1 MADDSK
7 TATLRSNLSQ
17 GVNTPRTGQG
27 VMVDV
32 VVEVT
37 AAADANSQYVMARI
51 PSNARIHGTSR
62 IHADDLASSGSPT
75 LDIGIKGVD
84 GNVADDDDAINDGI
98 ALSSAI
104 SFAGVIKDVANWGK
118 YVWELA
124 GASSDFGGFVDLTFT
139 IKDAAANDGGT
150 IALCLHY
157 STE

>member
-37 AAADANSQYVMARI
+37 AAADANSRYVMARI
-51 PSNARIHGTSR
+51 PSSARIHGTSR

-75 LDIGIKGVD
+75 LQPILRSFDQPQRSR
-84 GNVADDDDAINDGI
+84 VA
-98 ALSSAI
+98 S
-104 SFAGVIKDVANWGK
+104 
-118 YVWELA
+118 
-124 GASSDFGGFVDLTFT
+124 
-139 IKDAAANDGGT
+139 
-150 IALCLHY
+150 
-157 STE
+157 